1 VTIFTDSSVS
11 LDSRNNQNNH
21 ALLVEEIRKKVTNM
35 VRAKWKIKFS
45 WVKVHVEIFG
55 NEMADRLAKEAA

>member
-1 VTIFTDSSVS
+1 MTIFTDSSVS